1 MDASQFS
8 DLLKRYRLGTCTEEE
23 KVWVEG
29 WYNERRNKIYNPL
42 TEAEEALAGE
52 KIYSNIMDLLA
63 VEATEKV
70 IPLWR
75 RRKGWWVAAGTML
88 LMATAAY
95 FLFSHKSSLP
105 EIVRTPKPETKP
117 VMPGGNK
124 ALLTLADGS
133 VIVLDSAAN
142 GALSQ
147 QGKTIVLKKQDG
159 ELVYKS
165 DSGNQE
171 AVAWNTI
178 STPRGGQYQVVLP
191 DGTKVWLN
199 AVSSLRFP
207 AGFTGN
213 ERVVELTGEAY
224 FEVAPLSLPID
235 RDGGGQK
242 KIPFIVDILPPN
254 GGAGG
259 GRVEVLGTHF
269 NVKAYNDEEAVKTT
283 LLEGKVK
290 VSTFSRFNDQ
300 SANPNVKNHKPQT
313 INYKLLVPGQ
323 QARVAKDGQMI
334 VDEDADVDEAVAWK
348 NGRFQFTNADVETVM
363 REISRWYDVTI
374 EYAGKIPAEKFEG
387 EIPRNSNIT
396 EVFKILELSNVHCKI
411 AGRKITVLP

>member
-1 MDASQFS
+1 MPMDANQFS

-29 WYNERRNKIYNPL
+29 WYMERRSKIYNPL

-52 KIYSNIMDLLA
+52 KIYSNVMDMLA
-63 VEATEKV
+63 IEATEKV

-105 EIVRTPKPETKP
+105 ELVRTPKPETKP

-147 QGKTIVLKKQDG
+147 QGKTLVFKKQDG

-165 DSGNQE
+165 GSNGNQE
-171 AVAWNTI
+171 VVAWNTI

-207 AGFTGN
+207 AGFTGD
-213 ERVVELTGEAY
+213 ERIVELTGEAY
-224 FEVAPLSLPID
+224 FEVASL
-235 RDGGGQK
+235 RQAAGGGGK
-242 KIPFIVDILPPN
+242 KLPFIVNILPSSS
-254 GGAGG
+254 GGGG

-269 NVKAYNDEEAVKTT
+269 NVKAYNDEDAVKTT

-290 VSTFSRFNDQ
+290 VSTFGQLDNQ
-300 SANPNVKNHKPQT
+300 SANPNVKNHKLQT
-313 INYKLLVPGQ
+313 INYKLLSPGQ
-323 QARVAKDGQMI
+323 QAQIAKNGQMI

-348 NGRFQFTNADVETVM
+348 NGRFQFTDADVETVM

>member
-1 MDASQFS
+1 MTMDANQFS

-29 WYNERRNKIYNPL
+29 WYSERRGKIYDPL

-52 KIYSNIMDLLA
+52 RIYNNIMDMLA
-63 VEATEKV
+63 VKTDDKV

-75 RRKGWWVAAGTML
+75 KNKVWWVAAGTIL
-88 LMATAAY
+88 LMATATY
-95 FLFSHKSSLP
+95 FLFNKKESVP

-199 AVSSLRFP
+199 ALSSLRFP

-224 FEVAPLSLPID
+224 FEVVPLIRPV
-235 RDGGGQK
+235 GGELK
-242 KIPFIVDILPPN
+242 KAPFIVNILSS
-254 GGAGG
+254 AGKVG

-269 NVKAYNDEEAVKTT
+269 NVKAYHDEDAVKTT

-290 VSTFSRFNDQ
+290 VISEIAGLRHPMSV
-300 SANPNVKNHKPQT
+300 S
-313 INYKLLVPGQ
+313 LVPGQ
-323 QARVAKDGQMI
+323 QARLDKSGQMT
-334 VDEDADVDEAVAWK
+334 VDEDADTDEAVAWK

-387 EIPRNSNIT
+387 EIPRSSNIT

>member
-29 WYNERRNKIYNPL
+29 WYNERRSKIYNPL

-52 KIYSNIMDLLA
+52 KIYSNVMDKLA
-63 VEATEKV
+63 VETTEKV

-75 RRKGWWVAAGTML
+75 RRKTWWVAAGTML

-105 EIVRTPKPETKP
+105 EIVRTPIPETKP

-165 DSGNQE
+165 GSNGNQE
-171 AVAWNTI
+171 VVAWNTI

-224 FEVAPLSLPID
+224 FEVASLADSHRNKMGSP
-235 RDGGGQK
+235 K
-242 KIPFIVDILPPN
+242 VPFIVKIGTPS
-254 GGAGG
+254 GAGG
-259 GRVEVLGTHF
+259 EVEVLGTHF
-269 NVKAYNDEEAVKTT
+269 NVKAYNDEDVVKTT

-290 VSTFSRFNDQ
+290 VSTLGGFDDR
-300 SANPNVKNHKPQT
+300 SA

-323 QARVAKDGQMI
+323 QAQVAKDGQMM
-334 VDEDADVDEAVAWK
+334 VDKDADVDEAIAWK

-363 REISRWYDVTI
+363 REIARWYDVTI

>member
-1 MDASQFS
+1 MPMDANQFS

-23 KVWVEG
+23 KAWVEG
-29 WYNERRNKIYNPL
+29 WYSERRSKIYNPL
-42 TEAEEALAGE
+42 TEEDEALAGE
-52 KIYSNIMDLLA
+52 RIYSNVMNMLA
-63 VEATEKV
+63 VNTGDKV

-75 RRKGWWVAAGTML
+75 KNKMWWVAAGTML
-88 LMATAAY
+88 LMATAAW

-147 QGKTIVLKKQDG
+147 QGKTTVLKKQDG
-159 ELVYKS
+159 ELVYKTGS
-165 DSGNQE
+165 NGNQE
-171 AVAWNTI
+171 VIAWNTI

-224 FEVAPLSLPID
+224 FEVAPLIRPA
-235 RDGGGQK
+235 GGEQK
-242 KIPFIVDILPPN
+242 KIPFIVSILSPSGV
-254 GGAGG
+254 GGS
-259 GRVEVLGTHF
+259 VEVLGTHF
-269 NVKAYNDEEAVKTT
+269 NVKAYHDEATIKTT

-290 VSTFSRFNDQ
+290 VISPTSYLRRPTSVF
-300 SANPNVKNHKPQT
+300 
-313 INYKLLVPGQ
+313 LVPGQ
-323 QARVAKDGQMI
+323 QARVAKNGQMT

>member
-1 MDASQFS
+1 MPMDANQFS

-29 WYNERRNKIYNPL
+29 WYSERRSKIYNPL
-42 TEAEEALAGE
+42 TEEDEALAGE
-52 KIYSNIMDLLA
+52 RIYSNVMNRLA
-63 VEATEKV
+63 VETGDKV

-75 RRKGWWVAAGTML
+75 KNKMWWVAAGTML

-95 FLFSHKSSLP
+95 FLFNKKESVS
-105 EIVRTPKPETKP
+105 ETVRTPTPETKP

-159 ELVYKS
+159 ELVYKTGS
-165 DSGNQE
+165 NGNQE
-171 AVAWNTI
+171 VIAWNTI

-224 FEVAPLSLPID
+224 FEVAPLTPK
-235 RDGGGQK
+235 GEQK
-242 KIPFIVDILPPN
+242 KIPFIVKIGTPS
-254 GGAGG
+254 GAGG
-259 GRVEVLGTHF
+259 EVEVLGTHF
-269 NVKAYNDEEAVKTT
+269 NVKAYHDEEAVKTT

-290 VSTFSRFNDQ
+290 VSAFGQYANQ
-300 SANPNVKNHKPQT
+300 SASPNGKNYKPQT
-313 INYKLLVPGQ
+313 ITYKLLAPGQ
-323 QARVAKDGQMI
+323 QAQIAKNGQMI

>member
-1 MDASQFS
+1 MPMDANQFS

-29 WYNERRNKIYNPL
+29 WYSERRSKIYNPL
-42 TEAEEALAGE
+42 TEEDEALAGE
-52 KIYSNIMDLLA
+52 RIYSNVMNRLA
-63 VEATEKV
+63 VETGNKV

-75 RRKGWWVAAGTML
+75 KNKVWWVAAGTML

-95 FLFSHKSSLP
+95 FLFNKKESVP
-105 EIVRTPKPETKP
+105 EMVSTPTPETKP

-147 QGKTIVLKKQDG
+147 QGKTTVLKKQDG
-159 ELVYKS
+159 ELVYKPGS
-165 DSGNQE
+165 NGYQE
-171 AVAWNTI
+171 VIAWNTI

-224 FEVAPLSLPID
+224 FEVASLTTK
-235 RDGGGQK
+235 GVSQK
-242 KIPFIVDILPPN
+242 VPFIVKIGTPS
-254 GGAGG
+254 GAGG
-259 GRVEVLGTHF
+259 EVEVLGTHF
-269 NVKAYNDEEAVKTT
+269 NIKAYHDEEAVKTT

-290 VSTFSRFNDQ
+290 VSTFGGFDDR
-300 SANPNVKNHKPQT
+300 SAINHKFL
-313 INYKLLVPGQ
+313 NPGQ
-323 QARVAKDGQMI
+323 QAQIAKNGQMI

-348 NGRFQFTNADVETVM
+348 NGRFQFTDADVEAVM